1 MEVILLKKMVIEID
15 ERLHIEMKVAACR
28 EGKTIKQ
35 YITDLIEKKL
45 SEGIEKNEA

>member
-1 MEVILLKKMVIEID
+1 MKKMVIEID

-35 YITDLIEKKL
+35 YITELIEKKIIR
-45 SEGIEKNEA
+45 GDRKK